1 MAGTE
6 YTVNSMDR
14 NEAMLSEKEN
24 ARRGLA
30 VYFTALILGS
40 VLFEWKILQTGESIE
55 KESWLILALMYTPAM
70 ASIVARLALREG
82 VGDVSFRFGG
92 HEGRRATLLA
102 WVYPMVLGFLAY
114 GTAWRTGLANFQLP
128 LRAQSPLYAAPA
140 ATTLL

>member
-1 MAGTE
+1 M
-6 YTVNSMDR
+6 

-55 KESWLILALMYTPAM
+55 KEPWLVLALMYTPAM

-82 VGDVSFRFGG
+82 FGDVSFQIPRLY
-92 HEGRRATLLA
+92 RRATH
-102 WVYPMVLGFLAY
+102 
-114 GTAWRTGLANFQLP
+114 R
-128 LRAQSPLYAAPA
+128 
-140 ATTLL
+140 